1 MQTLTVSVFVVS
13 GNVGA
18 YVAQVDRALGSGQN
32 LYPTSLGS
40 VGVATAPAPP
50 PPPPPGTSATADGAA
65 GAGDERDKQLRA
77 AAGVDAAATS
87 TAKSG
92 AGEAQSGR
100 TGATGVRST
109 AAAQAAAIA
118 PATGHPAGVRALVS
132 AMDDKLAAMQR
143 QLSTTQAQNRL
154 LAVRMR
160 QLAGAYRAAG
170 RAGVGGS
177 PARWGGALSSGLS
190 GVSGLASAPSAALSS
205 LTSPATS
212 LIGSAARPLR
222 QFTSPGRG
230 ASSLMR
236 NAPVGA
242 LLPGVA
248 NERGL
253 QRNTI
258 LAARAISAAFPEIRQ
273 IGGYRRDR
281 LHWHPNG
288 LAIDVMIPNYNTPQG
303 RALGDRVLQ
312 FVMTHGERFGLDNA
326 IWRQTLYNEDGSSSR
341 MGNLGNPT
349 ANHFDHVHI
358 ATTGGGFPRGR
369 QMYAL

>member
-1 MQTLTVSVFVVS
+1 MS
-13 GNVGA
+13 GSVGA
-18 YVAQVDRALGSGQN
+18 YLAQVDWALRSGLN
-32 LYPTSLGS
+32 LYPPSLGP
-40 VGVATAPAPP
+40 VGVATDLPP
-50 PPPPPGTSATADGAA
+50 TPPPPPGTSGTVDGAA
-65 GAGDERDKQLRA
+65 AAAAERDKQLRT
-77 AAGVDAAATS
+77 AAGVDAAANS
-87 TAKSG
+87 AAKSG
-92 AGEAQSGR
+92 AGEAQAGR
-100 TGATGVRST
+100 AGATGVRST

-143 QLSTTQAQNRL
+143 QLATTQAQNRL

-160 QLAGAYRAAG
+160 QLARAYRAAG
-170 RAGVGGS
+170 RTGGGRGS
-177 PARWGGALSSGLS
+177 PSRWGGALSSGLS
-190 GVSGLASAPSAALSS
+190 GVSGLASAPSTALSS
-205 LTSPATS
+205 LTSPASS
-212 LIGSAARPLR
+212 LIGSASGSLR

-230 ASSLMR
+230 VSSSFLR
-236 NAPVGA
+236 SAPVGA

-258 LAARAISAAFPEIRQ
+258 LAARAISAAFPEIRE

-326 IWRQTLYNEDGSSSR
+326 IWRQTLYEPDGSASR

-358 ATTGGGFPRGR
+358 ATTGGGYPRGR

>member
-1 MQTLTVSVFVVS
+1 
-13 GNVGA
+13 
-18 YVAQVDRALGSGQN
+18 VAQVDRALGSGQN
-32 LYPTSLGS
+32 LYPTSLGP
-40 VGVATAPAPP
+40 VGVATAPPPP
-50 PPPPPGTSATADGAA
+50 PPPPPGTSATADGAV
-65 GAGDERDKQLRA
+65 GAADERDKQLRT

-87 TAKSG
+87 AAKSG
-92 AGEAQSGR
+92 AGEAQAGR
-100 TGATGVRST
+100 AGATGVRST

-160 QLAGAYRAAG
+160 QLAGAYRTAG
-170 RAGVGGS
+170 WTGGGTS

-190 GVSGLASAPSAALSS
+190 GVSSLASAPTAALST

-212 LIGSAARPLR
+212 LIGSAAGPLR
-222 QFTSPGRG
+222 QFTSQGRG
-230 ASSLMR
+230 ASSSFLR
-236 NAPVGA
+236 NPVGA

-248 NERGL
+248 DERRL

-258 LAARAISAAFPEIRQ
+258 LAARAISAAFPEIRE
-273 IGGYRRDR
+273 IGGYRPDK

-312 FVMTHGERFGLDNA
+312 FVLTHGQRFGLDNA
-326 IWRQTLYNEDGSSSR
+326 IWRQTLYNEDGSASR
-341 MGNLGNPT
+341 MQNLGSPRL
-349 ANHFDHVHI
+349 NHFDHVHI
-358 ATTGGGFPRGR
+358 ATTGGGYPRGR

>member
-1 MQTLTVSVFVVS
+1 M
-13 GNVGA
+13 GA
-18 YVAQVDRALGSGQN
+18 YLAQVDWALRSGQN
-32 LYPTSLGS
+32 LYPPSLGP
-40 VGVATAPAPP
+40 VGIATDLPP
-50 PPPPPGTSATADGAA
+50 TPPPPPGTSATADGAA
-65 GAGDERDKQLRA
+65 GAAGERDKQLRT

-87 TAKSG
+87 AAKSG
-92 AGEAQSGR
+92 AGEAQAGR
-100 TGATGVRST
+100 AGAAGVRST

-154 LAVRMR
+154 LAARMR
-160 QLAGAYRAAG
+160 QLAQAYRAAG
-170 RAGVGGS
+170 RTGGGGP
-177 PARWGGALSSGLS
+177 PARWAGSSGLSGLSGVSTLAS
-190 GVSGLASAPSAALSS
+190 GVSGLASAPSAAVSS
-205 LTSPATS
+205 LTAPATS

-230 ASSLMR
+230 ASSSLMR

-258 LAARAISAAFPEIRQ
+258 LAARAISAAFPEIRE

-288 LAIDVMIPNYNTPQG
+288 LAIDVMIPDYNTPAG

-326 IWRQTLYNEDGSSSR
+326 IWRQTLYEENGSASR